1 MQTRLETLRQHLA
14 IVEKFETLFN
24 TTEVAAFEHKYR
36 DENNDDNFI
45 KNIKEKP
52 FVAAF
57 DQFKFSETDAR
68 TEHLAKAIALLKQIF
83 GSNSKVSAELAEL
96 DKDSSKRVKAL
107 FNLTIRAILNNTQPN
122 LKAAFLTLTKT
133 VMDTTLGSPTASDA
147 ANEPLPNKTRLDEL
161 RSHVQQLIGFQK
173 KSIEA
178 SIKETIPLVAAETEQ
193 KGVMA
198 RRNKMVRYAG
208 AGTALMLGAGLT
220 TVSALMQF
228 NPHFAL
234 LAGMHLPVAA
244 LAAVTVAGVAIAGLA
259 AYVAYRTYRPAA
271 VIPTET
277 ATSDAPALTNPL
289 YAKLVTA
296 ALMTSGFGMGA
307 FAAMV
312 QFNVDL
318 IQFSPKFALLAG
330 LHLSPIALIAI
341 AAVGALLVSAG
352 LYRMIKAYRTSTPD
366 DALPAAPSPAVEPT
380 TYYQRM
386 ASLFKFC
393 SPKQE
398 QPDAEHLKPNTLI

>member
-14 IVEKFETLFN
+14 IVEQFETLFN
-24 TTEVAAFEHKYR
+24 TTGVAAFEHKYYS
-36 DENNDDNFI
+36 ENNDDNFV
-45 KNIKEKP
+45 NYIKEKP

-57 DQFKFSETDAR
+57 DQFEFSETDAR
-68 TEHLAKAIALLKQIF
+68 ADYLAKAITSLKQIF
-83 GSNSKVSAELAEL
+83 GSNSEVSVELAEL
-96 DKDSSKRVKAL
+96 DKGSPKRVKAL
-107 FNLTIRAILNNTQPN
+107 FNLTIRAILTNTQPN
-122 LKAAFLTLTKT
+122 LKAAVLTLIDKA
-133 VMDTTLGSPTASDA
+133 LGSPTASGA
-147 ANEPLPNKTRLDEL
+147 ANEPLPNKTRLDGL
-161 RSHVQQLIGFQK
+161 RSHVQKLIGFQK

-178 SIKETIPLVAAETEQ
+178 SIKKTIPLAAAEAEQ
-193 KGVMA
+193 EFVMA
-198 RRNKMVRYAG
+198 RRNKMIRYTG

-244 LAAVTVAGVAIAGLA
+244 LAAVAVAGVAIAGLS
-259 AYVAYRTYRPAA
+259 AYLAYRTYKPA
-271 VIPTET
+271 T
-277 ATSDAPALTNPL
+277 AASDAPALTNPL

-307 FAAMV
+307 LAAMV

-398 QPDAEHLKPNTLI
+398 QPDTEHLKPNTLI

>member
-1 MQTRLETLRQHLA
+1 MSITL
-14 IVEKFETLFN
+14 I
-24 TTEVAAFEHKYR
+24 
-36 DENNDDNFI
+36 
-45 KNIKEKP
+45 
-52 FVAAF
+52 
-57 DQFKFSETDAR
+57 
-68 TEHLAKAIALLKQIF
+68 
-83 GSNSKVSAELAEL
+83 
-96 DKDSSKRVKAL
+96 
-107 FNLTIRAILNNTQPN
+107 
-122 LKAAFLTLTKT
+122 
-133 VMDTTLGSPTASDA
+133 
-147 ANEPLPNKTRLDEL
+147 
-161 RSHVQQLIGFQK
+161 
-173 KSIEA
+173 
-178 SIKETIPLVAAETEQ
+178 
-193 KGVMA
+193 
-198 RRNKMVRYAG
+198 
-208 AGTALMLGAGLT
+208 
-220 TVSALMQF
+220 SALMQF

-244 LAAVTVAGVAIAGLA
+244 VAVAGVAIAGLS

-277 ATSDAPALTNPL
+277 AASDAPTLTNPL
-289 YAKLVTA
+289 YAKLVTT

-307 FAAMV
+307 LAAMV

-386 ASLFKFC
+386 ASFFKFG
-393 SPKQE
+393 SPKPE
-398 QPDAEHLKPNTLI
+398 QLDAEKIIAERSGKINVS